1 MPGSFSSSFSTLAT
15 TKQHRNH
22 HHKSSSSSSPSSSH
36 SDSALLHISANNVKQ
51 QQNNQQRPVSVPP
64 AIFPV
69 LAELDEGLV
78 TNFTSEMGAEEKKS
92 STSVTPT
99 MSALLGR
106 QPTINEDEDEAD
118 LTMTGTNGADRRR
131 AVEEEESV
139 SMPDFGVATFGV
151 KKEPPE
157 EIIMLEEDGQKR
169 YALSQRKSSLSAT
182 RFVGKAMDDECREGA
197 AQGVHSMQ
205 LKREEDDAAMGAE
218 QRQRDEDA
226 ELGADAAA
234 RQAARQRRREPV
246 VVGWRTLERTMRAMS
261 DDNNGGM
268 SPLEQ
273 YLLGTT
279 LLARLC
285 SFFERAFA
293 EALHPQRQG
302 HPDQRGKFKFNL
314 PIKEYEV
321 GADGVM
327 NVTFPSYPMPI
338 SPPLSSAVPSALG
351 SPGDHS
357 SGHQQLSSICM
368 VRLQLLVCPQEF
380 RLIAKLNYTGIQ
392 CPAESDL
399 RVFERFFARIVV
411 QLNNEMAVFTFV
423 TLCRLCYPPMFASFA
438 QLMMAQMEPQPRWP
452 WRADLELVH
461 IHTDELSQ
469 QQPAGPGGQ
478 TTATGG
484 AGTNFQ
490 QQQQQQ
496 QQKIQKIVKNSVV
509 VPDMCKRF
517 LFIISLKPRGPN
529 AANYQPPQHQYGG
542 KRAQQQTNS
551 DRHLLTMRYDVD
563 LDELTLHLPDQQ
575 QYQKMSS
582 EEIQAIE
589 NVLKTT
595 QSELCRQS
603 VADPS
608 KQQQHR
614 VPRSCCIWPCIRALL
629 EGHHHQ
635 QQQQVPL
642 MSSGLQQ
649 IQRVL

>member
-1 MPGSFSSSFSTLAT
+1 MPGSFSPSFSTLAT
-15 TKQHRNH
+15 TKQNRNH

-36 SDSALLHISANNVKQ
+36 SDSALLHISTNNVRQ

-69 LAELDEGLV
+69 LAELDERLV
-78 TNFTSEMGAEEKKS
+78 TNFTSEMGAEDKKS

-118 LTMTGTNGADRRR
+118 LTMTGTNGAARRR
-131 AVEEEESV
+131 AVEEEES
-139 SMPDFGVATFGV
+139 PDFGVATVVSGFGI

-169 YALSQRKSSLSAT
+169 YALSHRKSSLSAT
-182 RFVGKAMDDECREGA
+182 RFVGKAMDDECREGV
-197 AQGVHSMQ
+197 AQGIHSTQ
-205 LKREEDDAAMGAE
+205 LKREEDDAMGAE

-226 ELGADAAA
+226 AELGADAAA
-234 RQAARQRRREPV
+234 RLAARQRKREPV
-246 VVGWRTLERTMRAMS
+246 VVGWRTLERTMRATS
-261 DDNNGGM
+261 DDNSGGM

-285 SFFERAFA
+285 SFFEMAFA
-293 EALHPQRQG
+293 EALRPQRQA

-327 NVTFPSYPMPI
+327 SATFPSYPMPI

-357 SGHQQLSSICM
+357 SGHQQLSALCM

-392 CPAESDL
+392 CPAESDV
-399 RVFERFFARIVV
+399 RVFERFFARSVV

-461 IHTDELSQ
+461 IQTDELSQ

-478 TTATGG
+478 TTATGT
-484 AGTNFQ
+484 GTNF
-490 QQQQQQ
+490 QQQQ

-551 DRHLLTMRYDVD
+551 DRHLLTMHYDVD
-563 LDELTLHLPDQQ
+563 LDELTLHKPDQQ

-589 NVLKTT
+589 NVLKT
-595 QSELCRQS
+595 ELCRQS
-603 VADPS
+603 VVDPS
-608 KQQQHR
+608 KQQHR
-614 VPRSCCIWPCIRALL
+614 VLRSCCIWPCIRALL

-635 QQQQVPL
+635 QQQVPL
-642 MSSGLQQ
+642 MSLGLQQ
-649 IQRVL
+649 IQGVL